1 VSDNNTN
8 LDVVAEFWEG
18 IRVRNWAQSMSVIG
32 DKFERVG
39 MRHGGSDTI
48 VGRENY
54 QAFLEHIVPTFTKW
68 HMEATRITW
77 SADGNSAVAECVE
90 TIQPTPDEDVL
101 IMHELVEA
109 TIGEDGRI
117 SKLDLYFKIPDPLPQ
132 WVIAANSRKD

>member
-1 VSDNNTN
+1 MRDNNTN

-39 MRHGGSDTI
+39 MRHGGPDTI
-48 VGRENY
+48 VGRANY

-101 IMHELVEA
+101 IMHELVDA